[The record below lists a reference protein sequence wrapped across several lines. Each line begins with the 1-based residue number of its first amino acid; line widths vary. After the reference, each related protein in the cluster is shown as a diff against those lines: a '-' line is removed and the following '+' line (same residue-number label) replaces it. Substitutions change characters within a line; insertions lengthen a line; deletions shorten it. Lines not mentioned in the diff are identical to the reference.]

1 MIYETNLSA
10 SEAAKMIGRMQ
21 AKIKAEKIIKAQTD
35 YVRQYSEPSTNWPA
49 NAR

>member
-10 SEAAKMIGRMQ
+10 SEAAAMIGRMQ
-21 AKIKAEKIIKAQTD
+21 AKLKAEKIIKAQSE
-35 YVRQYSEPSTNWPA
+35 YVRQYSEPSVNWPV